1 MKKKINSVLMVALSA
16 FSVSVVP
23 AATYHYSQNASGD
36 WNDASKWHKDSYN
49 GETGTLPG
57 VGDVAYLSGSSGVGC
72 TIRIDGDVSV
82 GALMVQNWSGG
93 NVSYALTGSG
103 KLTLGVGVVSS
114 FTSLQVSENAT
125 LTLDGPDVY
134 VDAGMNY
141 CEGGT
146 LHVRRGTFTPKSMY
160 IKTKPGA
167 LIIDGGTVTGD
178 GSAARSITLRDGW
191 KATAE
196 EPCGTIELRAGLL
209 DARCNFA
216 SGWFKM
222 TGGTWDRSR
231 TATDTLF
238 PALMN
243 NPIMH
248 VTFGGGNLV
257 THADDRLQDDPLYL
271 ESLDSVRYTTPD
283 KAVTWTPSL
292 TNGTYGISEIVAPC
306 VSIVLTNEVSLS
318 SGLLECRTLAFRG
331 EDVHYVDYNV
341 LTTRFSNLPPYKV
354 AVVASSGSVQTP
366 FYMES
371 RDFLR
376 FESDVPNSEAVI
388 FSGFVDDALWRFEK
402 GFSAKTTAA
411 DGISPVSLTFFC
423 PYFGKGA
430 RVEFDGVGTGTLFF
444 SRDGTAKNIYSN
456 VLDCVK
462 VGSGCMR
469 LDQWSWNQYT
479 SPFRADRL
487 ELGNGA
493 KVETTAAIYAH
504 MDANEVSWDSSNELL
519 VSTPDL
525 DNSNFP
531 PAPIMLGPKHV
542 NDFQSEQDC
551 PKVTLATDGA
561 SDIWNFEW
569 INGQPVIWRKG
580 VSERT
585 AKGMPARTYL
595 SKWRG
600 TKDGNWSN
608 GDNWLVDDG
617 KSVAADRLDQT
628 MAFDGGYT
636 NTRISVGSDVQAYQ
650 VRVYDRTAPVA
661 FVGEGTIELK
671 GNSYSRAWWY
681 DTGYVGAITSGS
693 DHPVVFDVPVKATE
707 TLSMQYRN
715 LAAIHGG
722 RGYIAFMKQVDG
734 GNVFAIQGDVRVGG
748 AVTAQNLLMHDQ
760 MGALPPKRTRLSVL
774 PGGLMEATCQ
784 TMPQSAENCDM
795 CIYSNATVRILNGAN
810 DECFWGYEAERTPVE
825 VKRFGRFDCLAPFG
839 GNSRISFNGEGEV
852 RLADTGTRA
861 TADYPVVFDGVTFAV
876 DRFADGHPII
886 LKGSPTWASKAD
898 WTYSLGEIAM
908 PDGETLTI
916 DTGDLD
922 DASVAHDVRIDSPLV
937 AERVVKVGVG
947 TLSLGSSGNR
957 IGALCVNAGTLDVFG
972 EQSFGSLDFA
982 EGTVLRLSGKDA
994 NVSIASGGLDFTRF
1008 TIEIAPS
1015 AFSKMKGW
1023 TTVLT
1028 VPAGVAV
1035 SGTPIF
1041 ASNVKVR
1048 VVEDETGTSYQ
1059 VKCAT
1064 GFMTVIR

>member
-1 MKKKINSVLMVALSA
+1 MNRKTISVLMVALIA
-16 FSVSVVP
+16 FSTSVVS
-23 AATYHYSQNASGD
+23 AASYYYSQNASGD
-36 WNDASKWHKDSYN
+36 WNDASKWHKDSCD
-49 GETGTLPG
+49 GATGTLPG
-57 VGDVAYLSGSSGVGC
+57 IGDVAYLSGFSVVEC
-72 TIRIDGDVSV
+72 AIRIDGDVSV
-82 GALMVQNWSGG
+82 GALMVQNWRGG
-93 NVSYALTGSG
+93 IVSYALTGSG
-103 KLTLGVGVVSS
+103 RLALGAGVASG
-114 FTSLQVSENAT
+114 FTSLEVSENAT
-125 LTLDGPDVY
+125 LVMDGPDVY

-141 CEGGT
+141 CEGGI

-160 IKTKPGA
+160 IKRKPGA
-167 LIIDGGTVTGD
+167 LIVDGGTVTGD
-178 GSAARSITLRDGW
+178 GSAARSITLQDGW
-191 KATAE
+191 KTTAE

-231 TATDTLF
+231 TATGTLF
-238 PALMN
+238 QALMN

-283 KAVTWTPSL
+283 VAVTWTPSL
-292 TNGTYGISEIVAPC
+292 TNGTYGINEITAPC
-306 VSIVLTNEVSLS
+306 VGIVLTNEVALS
-318 SGLLECRTLAFRG
+318 CSLLECRTLAFSG

-341 LTTRFSNLPPYKV
+341 LTTRFSNLPPHKV
-354 AVVASSGSVQTP
+354 AVVASSGSVNTP
-366 FYMES
+366 FHIES

-376 FESDVPNSEAVI
+376 FESDIPNSEAAI
-388 FSGFVDDALWRFEK
+388 LSGFVGDALWRFEK

-411 DGISPVSLTFFC
+411 DGISPVSLIFCC

-444 SRDGTAKNIYSN
+444 SRDGNAKNIYSN
-456 VLDCVK
+456 VLDCVR

-479 SPFRADRL
+479 SPFRMDRL
-487 ELGNGA
+487 ELGDGA
-493 KVETTAAIYAH
+493 RVETAAAIYAH
-504 MDANEVSWDSSNELL
+504 MDANEVSWNSSNELL

-542 NDFQSEQDC
+542 NDFQTEQDC
-551 PKVTLATDGA
+551 PKVTLVTDGA
-561 SDIWNFEW
+561 SDSWNFEW

-580 VSERT
+580 VAERT

-600 TKDGNWSN
+600 TKDGNWSDD
-608 GDNWLVDDG
+608 GNWLVDDG
-617 KSVAADRLDQT
+617 KSVAADRIDQT

-661 FVGEGTIELK
+661 FIGNGSLELK
-671 GNSYSRAWWY
+671 GNSYSRAWWF
-681 DTGYVGAITSGS
+681 DNGYAGAITSGS
-693 DHPVVFDVPVKATE
+693 DHPVVFDVPVRATE
-707 TLSMQYRN
+707 TLDIQYRN

-722 RGYIAFMKQVDG
+722 RGYIAFMKRVEG
-734 GNVFAIQGDVRVGG
+734 GNVFAIQGDVRMGG
-748 AVTAQNLLMHDQ
+748 AVAARNLLMHDQ
-760 MGALPPKRTRLSVL
+760 MGALPSKRTRLSVL
-774 PGGLMEATCQ
+774 PGGSIEAVCQ
-784 TMPQSAENCDM
+784 TMPQSGANCDI
-795 CIYSNATVRILNGAN
+795 CIYSNATVRIMDGTDA
-810 DECFWGYEAERTPVE
+810 ECFWGCGVEGAPVE
-825 VKRFGRFDCLAPFG
+825 VKRFGLFDCRAPLG
-839 GNSRISFNGEGEV
+839 GNSKISFCGGGEV
-852 RLADTGTRA
+852 RLADTGARA
-861 TADYPVVFDGVTFAV
+861 TADYHVVFDGVTFAV
-876 DRFADGHPII
+876 DRFADGHPIV
-886 LKGSPTWASKAD
+886 LRGSPTWASKAD
-898 WTYSLGEIAM
+898 WTYSLGEVVM
-908 PDGETLTI
+908 PGGETLTI

-922 DASVAHDVRIDSPLV
+922 DASVAHSVRVDSPLV
-937 AERVVKVGVG
+937 AERVVKVGPG
-947 TLSLGSSGNR
+947 TLSLGSADNR
-957 IGALCVNAGTLDVFG
+957 IGAFRVDAGTLDISG

-982 EGTVLRLSGKDA
+982 AGTSLRIGGKGA
-994 NVSIASGGLDFTRF
+994 HISIASGGLDFTRF
-1008 TIEIAPS
+1008 TIDVAPS
-1015 AFSKMKGW
+1015 AFARMKGW

-1028 VPAGVAV
+1028 VPAGAAV

-1048 VVEDETGTSYQ
+1048 VEEGENGTSYQ

-1064 GFMTVIR
+1064 GFMAVIR